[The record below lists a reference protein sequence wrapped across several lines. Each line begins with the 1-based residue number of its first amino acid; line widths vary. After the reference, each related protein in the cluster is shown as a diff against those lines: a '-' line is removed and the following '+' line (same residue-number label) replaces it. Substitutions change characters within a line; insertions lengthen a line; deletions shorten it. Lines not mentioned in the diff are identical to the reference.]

1 MAETSIR
8 DEDDTGASGLAV
20 YALGDGV
27 VNGGMMISQVDLF
40 IDEHERALV
49 DACLEERWLTEGPR
63 ARAFQ
68 DAIRARIG
76 ARHVMFAPNG
86 TLGLYLALLG
96 LDLPRGS
103 EILIPSFTFY
113 GSATAAVFAGLN
125 PVFVDVD
132 PRTFNATAAAFAA
145 AVGPRTRAI
154 MPVHVYGQAC
164 DMPGIMAVARNHD
177 LRVVEDAA
185 QALTV
190 TYAGKPAGTFGDVG
204 VFSLFSDKVIT
215 TGEGG
220 ILVTDS
226 DEVAA
231 RLRLIRNQ
239 GRENSGT
246 FIHPELGM
254 NFRITDL
261 QAAIGLMQ
269 LQKLPT
275 ILAERGRK
283 WDLYKKLL
291 DGVGDI
297 AFMQVDAES
306 TLVPFRFPI
315 LTSMRDR
322 LCAALEANKIQTRG
336 FFYPMHLQPKLR
348 SDPPQRLP
356 VAEGLHERGL
366 CLPIHHHLTDGQIER
381 IAGVIRGCFQG

>member
-1 MAETSIR
+1 MA
-8 DEDDTGASGLAV
+8 
-20 YALGDGV
+20 
-27 VNGGMMISQVDLF
+27 GGPVISQVDLF
-40 IDEHERALV
+40 IDEQERALV
-49 DACLEERWLTEGPR
+49 DSCLQDRWLTEGPR

-68 DAIRARIG
+68 EAIRAHIG
-76 ARHVMFAPNG
+76 AQHVMFAPNG

-96 LDLPRGS
+96 LRLAPGD
-103 EILIPSFTFY
+103 EILLPAFTFY
-113 GSATAAVFAGLN
+113 GSATAVVFAGLK

-132 PRTFNATAAAFAA
+132 PGTFSATPEAFAA

-154 MPVHVYGQAC
+154 MPVHIYGQSG
-164 DMPGIMAVARNHD
+164 DMPGLMEVAQRHG

-185 QALTV
+185 QAFGV
-190 TYAGKPAGTFGDVG
+190 TYGGKSAGTFGDIG

-220 ILVTDS
+220 VLVTDS
-226 DEVAA
+226 DELAA

-246 FIHPELGM
+246 FIHSELGM
-254 NFRITDL
+254 NFRITDM

-269 LQKLPT
+269 LRKLPE
-275 ILAERGRK
+275 ILVERDRK
-283 WDLYKKLL
+283 WQIYCDQLS
-291 DGVGDI
+291 GVGDI
-297 AFMQVDAES
+297 AFMHVDPKS

-315 LTSMRDR
+315 LTEAREK
-322 LCAALEANKIQTRG
+322 LAQTLEANGIQTRG

-348 SDPPQRLP
+348 SDPPQSLP
-356 VAEGLHERGL
+356 VSEDLYRRGL

-381 IAGVIRGCFQG
+381 IATVIRGCFQG